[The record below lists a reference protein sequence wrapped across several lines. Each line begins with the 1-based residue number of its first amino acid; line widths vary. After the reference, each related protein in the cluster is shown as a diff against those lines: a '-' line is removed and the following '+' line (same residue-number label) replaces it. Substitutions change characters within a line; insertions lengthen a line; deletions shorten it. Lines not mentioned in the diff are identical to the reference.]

1 MSKIYISGK
10 ITGLPLEEVKE
21 KFEKAEKILIAQG
34 YEVVNPTRNGIP
46 ESEPWDVHVAFDIVA
61 MLGCSAVY
69 LLQDW
74 PYSKGATI
82 EKSVA
87 EIAGK
92 EIIYEKNPLDVDL
105 MRAIHKVADASFH
118 DIVSSRRSRKLV
130 YARMIYAYLSRKSG
144 ASLTDIAAEISRNH
158 STITY
163 YLRKFEDEVTFNKK
177 FRELLS
183 RIELALSRTES
194 HKITIKYKE
203 YSNENANTHNGS

>member
-21 KFEKAEKILIAQG
+21 KFEKAEKFLIAKG

-69 LLQDW
+69 MLQDW

-92 EIIYEKNPLDVDL
+92 EIIYEKNQLNYEKNQLDVDL
-105 MRAIHKVADASFH
+105 MRAIHEVAGASFR
-118 DIVSSRRSRKLV
+118 DIASSRRSRKLV
-130 YARMIYAYLSRKSG
+130 YARMIYAYLSNKNG
-144 ASLTDIAAEISRNH
+144 ETVTDIAAAINRNH
-158 STITY
+158 STISY
-163 YLRKFEDEVTFNKK
+163 YLQKIEDEVKFNKK

-183 RIELALSRTES
+183 RVELSLSRTEAPQNP
-194 HKITIKYKE
+194 
-203 YSNENANTHNGS
+203 NEIQRIFK